1 MLAQIKLLK
10 GSTKMLY
17 VLVVISIVFFVI
29 NAVSLKLFQQKVQKS
44 ETSIFLFFTVSFS
57 LTALF
62 SFALGGCTIPSADAL
77 IFGLFSGLFSFIV
90 AFGSSKAYEKGS
102 ASLAAVI
109 INMSLSIPIVY
120 SFFAYEEKI
129 SFIQYIGLAF
139 MLVSIVFSGISDQ
152 SGNTVQKSGLL
163 WIVFAL
169 VAMLANGT
177 VSVIQKEYQLVTGA
191 SDTNSMVS
199 VSCLTTAILNLVI
212 FLCKIGKRI
221 DSRNKYFSSKLSFCA
236 ISIAFSL
243 STMIGSITLFSVN
256 TKVPAVILYPCLN
269 GGIALLSAIVFILLF
284 KEKCSFTKIVSL
296 FFGMIA
302 IVLLA
307 L

>member
-1 MLAQIKLLK
+1 MP
-10 GSTKMLY
+10 Y
-17 VLVVISIVFFVI
+17 VLVAVSTVFFVI
-29 NAVSLKLFQQKVQKS
+29 YAVSLKLFQQKVQKS
-44 ETSIFLFFTVSFS
+44 EASIFLFFTVSYF

-62 SFALGGCTIPSADAL
+62 SFALGGCALPSADAL
-77 IFGLFSGLFSFIV
+77 IFGFFGGAVSFVV

-109 INMSLSIPIVY
+109 INMSLSIPIIY

-129 SFIQYIGLAF
+129 SFVQYIGLAF
-139 MLVSIVFSGISDQ
+139 MLASIVFSGISDK
-152 SGNTVQKSGLL
+152 SGNTAQKSGLL

-169 VAMLANGT
+169 VAMLANGI
-177 VSVIQKEYQLVTGA
+177 VSVIQKEYQIVTGA
-191 SDTNSMVS
+191 TDINSMVA

-221 DSRNKYFSSKLSFCA
+221 DSRSKHFSSKLSLCA
-236 ISIAFSL
+236 VIIAFSL

-256 TKVPAVILYPCLN
+256 TKIPAVILYPCLN
-269 GGIALLSAIVFILLF
+269 GGTALLSAIVFILLF
-284 KEKCSFTKIVSL
+284 KEKCSLTKIVSL
-296 FFGMIA
+296 FLGMIA
-302 IVLLA
+302 IILLA